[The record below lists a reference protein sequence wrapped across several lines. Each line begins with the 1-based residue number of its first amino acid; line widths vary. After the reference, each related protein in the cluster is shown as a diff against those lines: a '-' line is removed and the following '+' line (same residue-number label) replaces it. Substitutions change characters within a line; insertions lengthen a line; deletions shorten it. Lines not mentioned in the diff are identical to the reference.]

1 METPPAMTKSS
12 ADATPT
18 QPISPKSL
26 RSWKRS
32 LAITGAAIAGIYG
45 AICAGLWFG
54 QTKLVFMPTREITT
68 TPAEFNAK
76 YEDVWIP
83 VQTETG
89 TENIHGWW
97 MPNAEQEKLNLSDRR
112 VLLYLHGNGRNVG
125 ANAKHANRLKG
136 YGFSVLLIDYRG
148 YGKSEGGFPSE
159 TSVYTDAQTAW
170 NYLIQKGY
178 RPEQILIYGHSLGG
192 AIAIDLAVKNPQA
205 KGMIVDGSFTSI
217 SDLATREPKYRIFP
231 IDLLINQRFDS
242 IAKVNSLKT
251 PVLYIHGTAD
261 EIIPASMGQKLY
273 EATPSRKQIML
284 VPNAGH
290 NNTAS
295 TNEANYANAVR
306 SFFELR

>member
-1 METPPAMTKSS
+1 METPPSIAKPS
-12 ADATPT
+12 DVKPT
-18 QPISPKSL
+18 QPISKKS
-26 RSWKRS
+26 SHPWKRP
-32 LAITGAAIAGIYG
+32 LALTGVAIASIYG

-54 QTKLVFMPTREITT
+54 QTKLIFMPTKEITT

-76 YEDVWIP
+76 FEDVWIP

-89 TENIHGWW
+89 TENIHAWW
-97 MPNAEQEKLNLSDRR
+97 MPNAEQEKLNLRDRR

-125 ANAKHANRLKG
+125 ANAKHANRLQG

-178 RPEQILIYGHSLGG
+178 RPEQIMIYGHSLGG
-192 AIAIDLAVKNPQA
+192 AVAIDLAVKNPQA

-217 SDLATREPKYRIFP
+217 SELASREPKYRVFP
-231 IDLLINQRFDS
+231 IDLLIHQRIDS

-261 EIIPASMGQKLY
+261 EIIPVAMGQRLY
-273 EATPSRKQIML
+273 EATPSRKQLML

-290 NNTAS
+290 NNTAA
-295 TNEANYANAVR
+295 TNEANYANAIS
-306 SFFELR
+306 SFFDIR

>member
-1 METPPAMTKSS
+1 METPPSATKSS
-12 ADATPT
+12 ADVAPT
-18 QPISPKSL
+18 QSISQKSSH
-26 RSWKRS
+26 SWKRS
-32 LAITGAAIAGIYG
+32 LAITGTAIAGIYG

-54 QTKLVFMPTREITT
+54 QTKLVFMPTKEITT
-68 TPAEFNAK
+68 TPTEFNAK

-83 VQTETG
+83 VQTASG
-89 TENIHGWW
+89 TENIHAWW
-97 MPNAEQEKLNLSDRR
+97 MPNAEQEKLKMDDRR

-159 TSVYTDAQTAW
+159 SSVYTDAQTAW
-170 NYLIQKGY
+170 DYLIQKGY

-192 AIAIDLAVKNPQA
+192 AVAIDLAVKNPQA

-217 SDLATREPKYRIFP
+217 SDLATMDPKYRVFP
-231 IDLLINQRFDS
+231 IDLLIHQRFDS
-242 IAKVNSLKT
+242 IAKVQSLKT

-261 EIIPASMGQKLY
+261 EIIPPSMSESLY
-273 EATPSRKQIML
+273 AATPSRKQLML
-284 VPNAGH
+284 VANAGH

-295 TNEANYANAVR
+295 TNEANYANAIKN
-306 SFFELR
+306 FFDLR